1 VRIGTALVGL
11 AACGLAVAC
20 GSETEP
26 EKQWPD
32 VEVDPTPVVLKRLTT
47 SQYESSIRDLVG
59 DVAVPI
65 NLEPDA
71 SYAGFLV
78 VGGAQSSI
86 SALGVERYESAAY
99 EIAEQAMDDPEI
111 VAELVPCDPK
121 GAEDEGCFG
130 QFVTQFGRRAFRRPL
145 TDAETGRYV
154 DVALQAASKLGEF
167 YDGIEFAMAGM
178 LMSPHFLFRVEL
190 GTGEGGKLRYSDY
203 EMASRLSFFLWNTTP
218 DDELLDAAERGE
230 LTDLGTLAHHV
241 DRLLASDR
249 AREGVRNFFAERF
262 ELHELDDL
270 VKDGEIFTEMSAELG
285 PDAREETLRTVEDL
299 VFDRDADYRDLFT
312 SRKTFVNRKLA
323 SLYNVPAPALDDFGP
338 TTLPEDS
345 ARVGLLGHAS
355 VLALHAHST
364 STSATL
370 RGLFVRT
377 TLLCGTIPPP
387 PADVDT
393 SLPEADETFPTLRD
407 RIDQHLTDPAC
418 SSCHLIVDPIGL
430 GLEQFDGLG
439 KFRLTENGYPIDAS
453 GDLDGSPFEDAET
466 LGEAIAHHPDV
477 ASCLTR
483 HLYRYAIA
491 QEERGGDEALID
503 QLTEQ
508 FAYDGYR
515 IKPLLRRIAL
525 SDGFR
530 YGKEGE

>member
-1 VRIGTALVGL
+1 MRYRIVLGLGLCGL
-11 AACGLAVAC
+11 AAAAC
-20 GSETEP
+20 GSDGEP
-26 EKQWPD
+26 EKVWPTVD
-32 VEVDPTPVVLKRLTT
+32 VDPTPVVIKRLTT
-47 SQYESSIRDLVG
+47 DQYENAIHDLVG

-65 NLEPDA
+65 NLEPDSA
-71 SYAGFLV
+71 YAGFLV
-78 VGGAQSSI
+78 VGGARSSI

-99 EIAEQAMDDPEI
+99 KIAEQAMDAPDI
-111 VAELVPCDPK
+111 AADLVPCEPAGVD
-121 GAEDEGCFG
+121 DEACFRD
-130 QFVTQFGRRAFRRPL
+130 FVRSFGRRAFRRPL
-145 TDAETGRYV
+145 TDAEQGRYV
-154 DVALQAASKLGEF
+154 DVALQAANKLGDF
-167 YDGIEFAMAGM
+167 YDGAEFALAGM

-190 GTGEGGKLRYSDY
+190 GTGQGGKLRYSDY

-218 DDELLDAAERGE
+218 DDELLDAAEQGE
-230 LTDLGTLAHHV
+230 LTEVDGLAQQV

-262 ELHELDDL
+262 ELHDLDDL
-270 VKDGEIFTEMSAELG
+270 VKDGEIFAEMSAELG
-285 PDAREETLRTVEDL
+285 PYAAEETLRTVEDL
-299 VFDRDADYRDLFT
+299 VFDRQGDYRDLFT
-312 SRKTFVNRKLA
+312 SRKTFLNRKLA
-323 SLYNVPAPALDDFGP
+323 SLYNVPAPALDELAP
-338 TTLPEDS
+338 TTLPKDGPR
-345 ARVGLLGHAS
+345 AGLLGHAS

-377 TLLCGTIPPP
+377 TLLCGSIPPP

-393 SLPEADETFPTLRD
+393 SLPEATETFPTLRD
-407 RIDQHLTDPAC
+407 RIAQHLTDPAC
-418 SSCHLIVDPIGL
+418 SSCHLATDPIGL
-430 GLEQFDGLG
+430 GLERFDGLG
-439 KFRLTENGYPIDAS
+439 KLRFTENGEPIDAS
-453 GDLDGSPFEDAET
+453 GDLDGVPFEDAAS
-466 LGEAIAHHPDV
+466 LGQAIADHPNL

-491 QEERGGDEALID
+491 QEETKGDEPLID

-508 FAYDGYR
+508 FVYDGHR